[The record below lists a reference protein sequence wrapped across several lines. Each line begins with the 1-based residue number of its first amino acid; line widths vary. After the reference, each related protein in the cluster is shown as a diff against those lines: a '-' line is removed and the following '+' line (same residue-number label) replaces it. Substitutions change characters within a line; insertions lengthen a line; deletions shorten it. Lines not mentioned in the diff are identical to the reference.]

1 MGKKSIF
8 ILASALLAL
17 VIGIM
22 ARKIDVT
29 EKDTVYTFQ
38 VNGYK
43 MVRSSNRS
51 ERTNEKA
58 FIQKH
63 LFSNPK
69 DVALY
74 PLTQSLGQPF
84 VNAQGKHI
92 EPNEIDD
99 IVPRVDLVHS
109 KGAVKDFYKLTY
121 NPALNAEPSTVVCLP
136 RSKANDIPSGNFK
149 YKFTTKAENTIYGT
163 MTYSC
168 YVTPDNDF
176 IKTLFEITLPGTLD
190 DNKIKTIGQ

>member
-1 MGKKSIF
+1 MGKKSII
-8 ILASALLAL
+8 ILVSTFL
-17 VIGIM
+17 VVFIGIM
-22 ARKIDVT
+22 AKKIEIT
-29 EKDTVYTFQ
+29 EKDTIYTFK

-51 ERTNEKA
+51 ERNNEKA

-63 LFSNPK
+63 LLSDPK
-69 DVALY
+69 DIALF

-84 VNAQGKHI
+84 VNVDGEHI
-92 EPNEIDD
+92 EPNSIND
-99 IVPRVDLVHS
+99 VAPRVDLVHS

-121 NPALNAEPSTVVCLP
+121 NPALDAKPSTVICLP
-136 RSKANDIPSGNFK
+136 RSKANEIPSGNFR

-168 YVTPDNDF
+168 YVTPDNDL
-176 IKTLFEITLPGTLD
+176 IKTLFEKLPGTI
-190 DNKIKTIGQ
+190 NEKSGIKTMGQ